1 MIVSAVVAALVVGF
15 LGGLL
20 SFKVK
25 QRWCPRCG
33 TTLACP
39 DGCSFRPG
47 LPS

>member
-1 MIVSAVVAALVVGF
+1 MTSTALMVGF

-33 TTLACP
+33 SLTTGDTP
-39 DGCSFRPG
+39 ERHR
-47 LPS
+47 